1 MIGTVER
8 NQLVLSHDR
17 RIPCVIRTSERARRM
32 RMTLSPEGGLTVT
45 VPLGVSQDAA
55 LDFIRTS
62 LPWIER
68 TLFKLSLR
76 QRRRE
81 PEGPRVFPPEL
92 FFPLTGERFVVR
104 YEWRDVCWTGAKE
117 ETGELLVSGRV
128 LDPDAVHEALYG
140 YLLRKADTVLTP
152 QLRSLAD
159 EYGFRVGKISFRI
172 QRGRWGSCARARD
185 ISLNA
190 QLLFLTPEEVRYVLI
205 HELCHTREMNHSARF
220 WREVARICPD
230 HVRIRKQIKQRRPE
244 IWR

>member
-1 MIGTVER
+1 MIGTVEQ
-8 NQLVLSHDR
+8 NQLLLSHDR
-17 RIPCVIRTSERARRM
+17 HIPCVIRTSERARRM

-45 VPLGVSQDAA
+45 IPLGVSRTAA
-55 LDFIRTS
+55 LDFIRAS

-81 PEGPRVFPPEL
+81 PEGPRVFPSEL
-92 FFPLTGERFVVR
+92 VFPLTGERFMVR
-104 YEWRDVCWTGAKE
+104 YEWHDVCWTGARE
-117 ETGELLVSGRV
+117 ESGELQVSGRV
-128 LDPDAVHEALYG
+128 LNPDAVQEALYG
-140 YLLRKADTVLTP
+140 YLLRKAQLVLTP
-152 QLRSLAD
+152 QLRQLAE

-172 QRGRWGSCARARD
+172 QRGRWGSCSRARD

-190 QLLFLTPEEVRYVLI
+190 QLLLLSPEEVRYVLI

-220 WREVARICPD
+220 WREVARFCPD
-230 HVRIRKQIKQRRPE
+230 YVRIRKQIKQRRPE

>member
-1 MIGTVER
+1 MIGTVEG

-17 RIPCVIRTSERARRM
+17 RIPCVIRTSARARRM

-45 VPLGVSQDAA
+45 VPAGVSRTAA

-62 LPWIER
+62 MPWIER

-81 PEGPRVFPPEL
+81 PGGPRVFPSEAV
-92 FFPLTGERFVVR
+92 FPLTGERFMVR
-104 YEWRDVCWTGAKE
+104 YAWRDVCWTAAKE
-117 ETGELLVSGRV
+117 DFGELLVSGRV
-128 LDPDAVHEALYG
+128 LDPDAVHEALFG
-140 YLLRKADTVLTP
+140 YLLRKAEGVLTP
-152 QLRSLAD
+152 LLRQLAE

-230 HVRIRKQIKQRRPE
+230 HARTRRQIKQRRPE